1 MSDEFDLTAL
11 ASAPFAG
18 PITFARRLQTRDLT
32 DVDVA
37 VVGIPFD
44 LGTSYRSGARF
55 GPRAIREQSLY
66 VGEYPWGHWP
76 WELNLFEEY
85 QVIDWGDLP
94 MTVFWAGYPEK
105 MVEDVRREVGAIL
118 GCGVRVLGLGG
129 DHMVSYPLLAATAA
143 TYGSLSLVHLDAHS
157 DTWDMGD
164 AVNHG
169 TMFRHAALEGF
180 VDPARSIQV
189 GMRTPNPDTCGF
201 RIVDADV
208 LLDRPLEDT
217 IAEVRERVG
226 DNPVY
231 LTFDIDFLDPSC
243 APGTGTPVVGGP
255 SARQA
260 RKLLRGFAGLDVV
273 GADIVEVAPGLDP
286 TGVTAVTGATIALD
300 LLHLLVPAA
309 G

>member
-1 MSDEFDLTAL
+1 MSEEFDLAAL

-18 PITFARRLQTRDLT
+18 PITFARRPQTRDLT
-32 DVDVA
+32 DVDLA

-55 GPRAIREQSLY
+55 GPRAIREQSLF

-85 QVIDWGDLP
+85 QVVDWGDLP
-94 MTVFWAGYPEK
+94 MTVFWAGYPDR
-105 MVEDVRREVGAIL
+105 MVEDVRREVGAIVER
-118 GCGVRVLGLGG
+118 GVRVLGLGG

-143 TYGSLSLVHLDAHS
+143 AYGTLSLVHLDAHS

-164 AVNHG
+164 ALNHG
-169 TMFRHAALEGF
+169 TMFRRAALEGI

-189 GMRTPNPDTCGF
+189 GMRTPNPDACGF
-201 RIVDADV
+201 RIVDADE
-208 LLDRPLEDT
+208 LLDRPLGDT
-217 IAEVRERVG
+217 VMEICDRVA
-226 DNPVY
+226 DSPVY

-260 RKLLRGFAGLDVV
+260 RKLLRGLAGLDVV

-286 TGVTAVTGATIALD
+286 TAITAITGATVALD
-300 LLHLLVPAA
+300 LLHLLAPAVS
-309 G
+309 